1 MVIFINLLKKIVITL
16 GCIAVLLS
24 IAMFSLNK
32 QNFIVSNDTI
42 QKIIQ
47 YCDTDLVVETQGAEL
62 KFIASEVQINIPK
75 VKLTR
80 DKDHYITLQN
90 FNLSF
95 NILKLGGLLEMQI
108 SNSEVMS
115 LIYVKNKPEVM
126 SVVDNIMSHN
136 YLICDG
142 RVVTNFGLFQVNQT
156 ILQLSG
162 KRGWNDPKKDGLS
175 RIDLKKFNLELI
187 YQTNKVSIKNL
198 QLEYINNLKASFSGD
213 FNFSFGNLVL
223 ADFKTEISQF
233 PIDYLDGF
241 WPSDIF
247 PQLQN
252 WVTSNVSKGVV
263 TKAQG
268 KFQLTEDDFK
278 TDLPRKESVDVVL
291 ELGNMEVNYLEQY
304 NPISKINGILRING
318 HGLNLEVQT
327 AETAGVQLKS
337 IELELP
343 FDNFILSLKTKID
356 GDIAKFNQFISKEL
370 FLDLLNYNIDFS
382 LIKGNLNGVFN
393 LGLPIFEE
401 FKLNNLKLDFLAEVN
416 NVILDKNG
424 IIAFKKGSFEILN
437 ENSKIKVKL
446 LGENN
451 ILLEFDIQHDL
462 NLKHENQINIA
473 TEINTKDRIVFQDK
487 ISFNNG
493 VIRPKINL
501 IGNTWSVDVNL
512 TDAEIAFLPLGYI
525 KPKSVDAS
533 IKCSG
538 EIKDNLITSKSCN
551 LSGKQFAGDISF
563 RYSVIDSVLT
573 KLELNNIK
581 LGDSNFSVIT
591 SYDKNI
597 YNYKLLAKYLDL
609 TNYSSDAISSRNE
622 DQSNYNISFKI
633 DKMIMPNKNYLHD
646 VTGKT
651 SKIGKNPIEID
662 FKAFANNEQI
672 SIIKIKKNSQDGY
685 LLHSESAATFA
696 QDFGIYKNI
705 KKGEIW
711 IEGYPKETEGD
722 ISYYGTLKL
731 EKFAL
736 TNTSAFA
743 KIILGVL
750 SITSPEA
757 LKQTLQGGSLKADSF
772 NANWNYNNGILEIK
786 NAVIIGSSYDIK
798 FAGNI
803 NYKDKTVNIK
813 GVCIPSVF
821 GINTFVSNLPLFG
834 TILSGGKDSAFIGSN
849 FSVKGDVKDPK
860 VSFSTLSSLT
870 PGFIRNL
877 FSD

>member
-1 MVIFINLLKKIVITL
+1 MLLA
-16 GCIAVLLS
+16 IA
-24 IAMFSLNK
+24 IFSLNK
-32 QNFIVSNDTI
+32 QSFVVSNDTI

-47 YCDTDLVVETQGAEL
+47 YYDADLVLETQGAEL
-62 KFIASEVQINIPK
+62 KFIASEVQLNVPK
-75 VKLTR
+75 VKLIR
-80 DKDHYITLQN
+80 DKDRYITLQN

-95 NILKLGGLLEMQI
+95 NVLKLSGLLEMQI

-115 LIYVKNKPEVM
+115 LIYIKNKPEVM
-126 SVVDNIMSHN
+126 SVIDNIMSHN

-142 RVVTNFGLFQVNQT
+142 EVITDFGLFQANQT
-156 ILQLSG
+156 ILKLSG
-162 KRGWNDPKKDGLS
+162 KKGWNDPKKEGLS
-175 RIDLKKFNLELI
+175 RIDLKEFNLELS
-187 YQTNKVSIKNL
+187 YQTNKVSIKKL
-198 QLEYINNLKASFSGD
+198 QLEYINSFKASFSGD
-213 FNFSFGNLVL
+213 FNFSFGDLVL
-223 ADFKTEISQF
+223 ANFQTEISQF
-233 PIDYLDGF
+233 PIDYLGGF
-241 WPSDIF
+241 WPSDVF

-252 WVTSNVSKGVV
+252 WVTSHVSKGIV

-278 TDLPRKESVDVVL
+278 TDLPRKESVYVVL
-291 ELGNMEVNYLEQY
+291 EIQDMELNYLEQY

-318 HGLNLEVQT
+318 HGLNLEAQT
-327 AETAGVQLKS
+327 AETAGAQLKS
-337 IELELP
+337 IELALP
-343 FDNFILSLKTKID
+343 FDNFILSIKTKID
-356 GDIAKFNQFISKEL
+356 GDIAKFNQFIPEEL
-370 FLDLLNYNIDFS
+370 SSELSNYNIDFS
-382 LIKGNLNGVFN
+382 LIKGELNGFLN
-393 LGLPIFEE
+393 LGFPIFEE

-446 LGENN
+446 LGDNN

-462 NLKHENQINIA
+462 NLKHENQISIT
-473 TEINTKDRIVFQDK
+473 TEINTKDKIVFQDK

-493 VIRPKINL
+493 TIRPKINL
-501 IGNTWSVDVNL
+501 IGNTWSVDVDL
-512 TDAEIAFLPLGYI
+512 TDAEIAFIPLGYI
-525 KPKSVDAS
+525 KPKSMNAS

-563 RYSVIDSVLT
+563 SYSVIDSVLN

-581 LGDSNFSVIT
+581 LGDSNFSIIT
-591 SYDKNI
+591 SYNKKI
-597 YNYKLLAKYLDL
+597 YSYKLLAKYLDL

-633 DKMIMPNKNYLHD
+633 DKMIMPTKNYLHD
-646 VTGKT
+646 VAGKM

-662 FKAFANNEQI
+662 FKAFSNNEQI
-672 SIIKIKKNSQDGY
+672 TIIKIKKNGQDGY
-685 LLHSESAATFA
+685 MLHSEAAAIFA

-722 ISYYGTLKL
+722 IAYYGTLKL
-731 EKFAL
+731 EKFSL

-750 SITSPEA
+750 SITSPTA
-757 LKQTLQGGSLKADSF
+757 LKQNLQGGSLKADSF
-772 NANWNYNNGILEIK
+772 NADWTYNNGILDIK

-821 GINTFVSNLPLFG
+821 GINTLVSNLPLLG

-849 FSVKGDVKDPK
+849 FSVKGDMKDPK
-860 VSFSTLSSLT
+860 ISFSTLSSIT

-877 FSD
+877 FN